1 MPRKNKKIPEEFKTL
16 EEAAEFWD
24 THDSIDYEDVL
35 EDVEITVDL
44 QKRHYLVELD
54 KNSAELLQES
64 ARKRGIPTSNLASE
78 LLEKQ
83 LAKAE

>member
-24 THDSIDYEDVL
+24 THDSMDYEDVL

-44 QKRHYLVELD
+44 QKRHYIIELD

-64 ARKRGIPTSNLASE
+64 ALKRGIPTSNLAGE
-78 LLEKQ
+78 LLKKQ
-83 LAKAE
+83 LTKAE